1 MLALTYL
8 PPSPIWVVLSVTTA
22 FFVFV
27 SGRMVPGMALM
38 TAVPPASMRGA
49 FMSVNGALQSASM
62 GVAAWLG
69 GALISRAPDGQVLGY
84 ERCGW
89 LAVLTSV
96 VMWWWVGR
104 LRLGSASKGGIEAP
118 H

>member
-1 MLALTYL
+1 
-8 PPSPIWVVLSVTTA
+8 
-22 FFVFV
+22 
-27 SGRMVPGMALM
+27 
-38 TAVPPASMRGA
+38 
-49 FMSVNGALQSASM
+49 MSVNGALQSASM

-96 VMWWWVGR
+96 LMWWWVGQ
-104 LRLGSASKGGIEAP
+104 LRLESASKVRNSCP
-118 H
+118 